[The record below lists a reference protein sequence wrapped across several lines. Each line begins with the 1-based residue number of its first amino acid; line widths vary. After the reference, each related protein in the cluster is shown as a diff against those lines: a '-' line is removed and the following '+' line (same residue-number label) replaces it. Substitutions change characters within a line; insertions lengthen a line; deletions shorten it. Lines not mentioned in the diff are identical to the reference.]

1 MMSKPVKVRL
11 STNATGSGVNAA
23 SYVPSFRYPSL
34 HDALSIIQPGDF
46 IAIGDIKRYY
56 IAFPFATE
64 AYYNFGVEIANKVYY
79 YLIARFWTKIC
90 EMVYEKTEKPF
101 SPYLP
106 ISLSP
111 YLPISLSHY
120 LPFSLSPFSPFSL
133 SSVLC
138 PLSSVLCPL
147 VSSQRSTAVMFRIFM
162 FRSKRTIAGRK
173 LVQRAM
179 KLAISPCLKKV
190 ALLQERVVFCPLSSV
205 LCPLSSV
212 FCLLSSVFC
221 LLSSVLREARRSDGH
236 HWPKRSLGRQSL
248 GDGQHP
254 LDHPPSTPHAY
265 STTHLHT
272 STSPA

>member
-1 MMSKPVKVRL
+1 MSKPVKVRL

-79 YLIARFWTKIC
+79 YLIARFWHLGHLWPQQDHPSAKIC

-111 YLPISLSHY
+111 YLPIPLSPF
-120 LPFSLSPFSPFSL
+120 LPFSLFPFLP
-133 SSVLC
+133 VLR
-138 PLSSVLCPL
+138 PLSSVLCL
-147 VSSQRSTAVMFRIFM
+147 
-162 FRSKRTIAGRK
+162 
-173 LVQRAM
+173 
-179 KLAISPCLKKV
+179 
-190 ALLQERVVFCPLSSV
+190 LSSV
-205 LCPLSSV
+205 LCLLSSV

-221 LLSSVLREARRSDGH
+221 PLSSEKLTGAMDTIG
-236 HWPKRSLGRQSL
+236 QSAA
-248 GDGQHP
+248 
-254 LDHPPSTPHAY
+254 LDDSAWEMASTPSTIPPQPHMLTAP
-265 STTHLHT
+265 HT
-272 STSPA
+272 STPLPLLHRTPHLIRRRIHRRHRRQGKEKGKEKSGTYIWIEM

>member
-1 MMSKPVKVRL
+1 MSKPVKVRL

-120 LPFSLSPFSPFSL
+120 PTISLSPFLPFPLSPCPPSY
-133 SSVLC
+133 VLC
-138 PLSSVLCPL
+138 PLSSVL
-147 VSSQRSTAVMFRIFM
+147 SS
-162 FRSKRTIAGRK
+162 
-173 LVQRAM
+173 
-179 KLAISPCLKKV
+179 
-190 ALLQERVVFCPLSSV
+190 
-205 LCPLSSV
+205 
-212 FCLLSSVFC
+212 
-221 LLSSVLREARRSDGH
+221 H
-236 HWPKRSLGRQSL
+236 HRDQQQSC
-248 GDGQHP
+248 
-254 LDHPPSTPHAY
+254 SAY
-265 STTHLHT
+265 SCSALRGPLPGGNLY
-272 STSPA
+272 SER

>member
-1 MMSKPVKVRL
+1 MTKRLTGITVDNQATLAQANAALLAMMSKPVKVRL

-79 YLIARFWTKIC
+79 YLIARFWHLGHLWPQQDHPSAKIC

-120 LPFSLSPFSPFSL
+120 PTISLSPFLPF
-133 SSVLC
+133 
-138 PLSSVLCPL
+138 PLSPCPPSYVL
-147 VSSQRSTAVMFRIFM
+147 R
-162 FRSKRTIAGRK
+162 
-173 LVQRAM
+173 
-179 KLAISPCLKKV
+179 
-190 ALLQERVVFCPLSSV
+190 PLSSV
-205 LCPLSSV
+205 LCPLSSRLITEINNSHV
-212 FCLLSSVFC
+212 PHIHV
-221 LLSSVLREARRSDGH
+221 
-236 HWPKRSLGRQSL
+236 
-248 GDGQHP
+248 P
-254 LDHPPSTPHAY
+254 L
-265 STTHLHT
+265 
-272 STSPA
+272 